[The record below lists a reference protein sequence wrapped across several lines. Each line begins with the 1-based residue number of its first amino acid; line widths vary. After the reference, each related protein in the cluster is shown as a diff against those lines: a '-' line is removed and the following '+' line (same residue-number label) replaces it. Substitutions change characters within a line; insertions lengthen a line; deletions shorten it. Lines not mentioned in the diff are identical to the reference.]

1 MFQQAT
7 LPLTPL
13 LLPSSWVD
21 PAAALVRRLQ
31 RAVLAGDPVVVGSAR
46 APYRPAE
53 VRHGLIRSLLET
65 ALDVEGLNVAIT
77 TSSPLILLERDLL
90 VELDKRHTVTVRV
103 AVPTVNAA
111 LARRIDSRTAEP
123 AALLAAVSELSAE
136 RIDTLVLMTPV
147 LASVNDSEAS
157 MERVIEAAAEAGA
170 CDVEVFAEGLARR
183 SQRERFLEGFSRLRL
198 IHGFPRHAAGRG

>member
-90 VELDKRHTVTVRV
+90 VELDKRHTVRVRV
-103 AVPTVNAA
+103 AVPTVDAA

-147 LASVNDSEAS
+147 LASVNDSEAN

-170 CDVEVFAEGLARR
+170 CDVEAFAESLRR

>member
-21 PAAALVRRLQ
+21 PAAALVRRLE
-31 RAVLAGDPVVVGSAR
+31 RAVIAGDPVVVGSAR

-90 VELDKRHTVTVRV
+90 VELDKRHSVTVRM
-103 AVPTVNAA
+103 AVPTVDAA
-111 LARRIDSRTAEP
+111 LARRIDSRSSDP
-123 AALLAAVSELSAE
+123 ADLLAAVSELSAE
-136 RIDTLVLMTPV
+136 RIATLVLMTPV
-147 LASVNDSEAS
+147 TASVNASEACA
-157 MERVIEAAAEAGA
+157 ERVVRAAAEAGA
-170 CDVEVFAEGLARR
+170 CDVEAFAEGVTPRSERARF
-183 SQRERFLEGFSRLRL
+183 QETFGRLRL
-198 IHGFPRHAAGRG
+198 VHGFPRHAAGRG